1 MGIKKETF
9 FESIN
14 RYAFDSKLCSAS
26 KGYAQLDTS
35 EDASY
40 LGNWINFKEFK
51 IVSYCEGDITIETCE
66 NEKEFKELLKK
77 TVDFYKFNQEN
88 FLGIDLL
95 CNEKIINDFESLG
108 LDKKYYLHKS
118 DYEKTVKGVS
128 LK

>member
-1 MGIKKETF
+1 MTIKKEKF
-9 FESIN
+9 FESID
-14 RYAFDSKLCSAS
+14 RYTFDLKLCSAS

-66 NEKEFKELLKK
+66 NKEEFKELLKK

-95 CNEKIINDFESLG
+95 CNEKIINDFNKLE
-108 LDKKYYLHKS
+108 LDKKYYLHKN
-118 DYEKTVKGVS
+118 DYERTLSGAS

>member
-1 MGIKKETF
+1 MTIKKETF
-9 FESIN
+9 FESID
-14 RYAFDSKLCSAS
+14 RYAFDFDMCKPS

-40 LGNWINFKEFK
+40 FGNWVNFRDYK
-51 IVSYCEGDITIETCE
+51 IVSYCEGDITIETCSNKE
-66 NEKEFKELLKK
+66 EFKKLLKK

-88 FLGIDLL
+88 FKGIDLL
-95 CNEKIINDFESLG
+95 CNERIINDFNKLE

-118 DYEKTVKGVS
+118 DYERTLRGVS

>member
-1 MGIKKETF
+1 MTIKKETF
-9 FESIN
+9 FKSID
-14 RYAFDSKLCSAS
+14 RYAFDFDMCKPS

-40 LGNWINFKEFK
+40 FGNWVNFREYK
-51 IVSYCEGDITIETCE
+51 IISYCEGDITIETCE
-66 NEKEFKELLKK
+66 NKKEFKELLKK

-95 CNEKIINDFESLG
+95 CNEKIINDFENLG

-118 DYEKTVKGVS
+118 DYERTISGAS

>member
-1 MGIKKETF
+1 MTIKKEKF
-9 FESIN
+9 FESID
-14 RYAFDSKLCSAS
+14 RYTFDLKLCSAS

-66 NEKEFKELLKK
+66 NKEEFKELLKK

-95 CNEKIINDFESLG
+95 CNEKIINDFNKLE

-118 DYEKTVKGVS
+118 DYERTLSGAS

>member
-1 MGIKKETF
+1 MTIKKETF
-9 FESIN
+9 FESID
-14 RYAFDSKLCSAS
+14 RYAFDFDMCKPS

-40 LGNWINFKEFK
+40 FGNWVNFRDYK

-66 NEKEFKELLKK
+66 NKEEFKELLKK

-95 CNEKIINDFESLG
+95 CNEKIINDFNRLE

-118 DYEKTVKGVS
+118 DYERTLSGAS

>member
-1 MGIKKETF
+1 MTIKKETF
-9 FESIN
+9 FESID
-14 RYAFDSKLCSAS
+14 RYVFDFDMCKPS

-40 LGNWINFKEFK
+40 LGNWINFREYK
-51 IVSYCEGDITIETCE
+51 IVSYCEGDITIETCSNKE
-66 NEKEFKELLKK
+66 EFKKLLKK

-95 CNEKIINDFESLG
+95 CNEKIINDFNKLE

-118 DYEKTVKGVS
+118 DYERTLKGVS